1 VSKRRDGWFDLIAFL
16 VGVAGFLLA
25 TAGLYFIYWPAALIF
40 SGLGLLLWSFLA
52 ARAVAHAKSQ
62 ES

>member
-1 VSKRRDGWFDLIAFL
+1 MSKLRDAWFDLIAFL
-16 VGVAGFLLA
+16 VGVVGFLLS

-52 ARAVAHAKSQ
+52 ARAVARAKTQ